1 MAPRTET
8 LHRAER
14 ALSHLRPTLLDRF
27 LYGAA
32 YYPEHW
38 DEETRRED
46 PARMAAAGM
55 NVVRMAEFAWDMLE
69 PREGEYDFSFFD
81 EQIAR
86 LAERGIAT
94 ILCTPT
100 AAPPRWLTRDNP
112 DVLRVDAND
121 QMLQHG
127 SRQHACHSS
136 VTFRG
141 FSRQITRVMA
151 EHYERNPNVI
161 GWQTDNEINCHFSEC
176 HCLSCQQAFSL
187 YLSEEFDGD
196 IGALNRAW
204 GTAFWAQTYQNFDD
218 IPTPRPGK
226 PTYANPAHLLDYYR
240 FIAST
245 VADFQAEQVGI
256 LRTTQPNWFVFHNG
270 VMRHV
275 DYRGRFTRDLD
286 FLGYDVYPF
295 FVNDPITRR
304 YGQAYGLDGV
314 RAYGGN
320 FIVPEH
326 QSGPG
331 GQGDYLH
338 DTPEP
343 GELRRMV
350 YTSIARG
357 ADSILFFRWRTA
369 RFGAEI
375 YWHGIL
381 DHDNVPRRRYD
392 EVARLGE
399 ELKSVGPAILGTE
412 VRITAAVASGDYDAR
427 EAHGT
432 YPLGLPNPDHM
443 GALVHRALEE
453 RGYAVGCVH
462 PSDDLVS
469 LKLYVIPHWTVF
481 DPAWVAG
488 LERWV
493 EAGGTL
499 VIGARTACRD
509 LDNNVIA
516 ETLPGCLAPL
526 AGVLVQ
532 EYGRLNAGGKRPL
545 GMTMEAGVAPGSMA
559 PSSGSSSFAA
569 RSTVV
574 PSIAASSAAATNVGA
589 PSTTVPAEHWYEIL
603 APADGTEV
611 LARWEGRHQ
620 DGQVAITRRRRG
632 EGSVVYVGTYL
643 SESLLAALVPALAAL
658 AGLEPAHRGAPQ
670 GVEVVQRRGIDRD
683 LWFFINHSE
692 EPAVVTQAP
701 RGEDLV
707 THRQVAGELRLE
719 PNGVAVVVQSRA

>member
-1 MAPRTET
+1 MTPSTERT
-8 LHRAER
+8 
-14 ALSHLRPTLLDRF
+14 LSHVHPTHLDRF

-38 DEETRRED
+38 DEATRRED

-86 LAERGIAT
+86 LADRGIAT

-100 AAPPRWLTRDNP
+100 AAPPIWLTRDNLE
-112 DVLRVDAND
+112 VLRVDANGVA
-121 QMLQHG
+121 QQHG
-127 SRQHACHSS
+127 SRQHACHTNP
-136 VTFRG
+136 TFRQ

-151 EHYERNPNVI
+151 EHYARNPNVI
-161 GWQTDNEINCHFSEC
+161 GWQTDNEINCHFAEC
-176 HCLSCQQAFSL
+176 HCISCQHFFAQ
-187 YLSEEFDGD
+187 YLSEEFRGD
-196 IGALNRAW
+196 IAALNRAW
-204 GTAFWAQTYQNFDD
+204 GTAFWAQTYQSFDD

-245 VADFQAEQVGI
+245 VADFQGEQVNI
-256 LRTTQPNWFVFHNG
+256 LRSAQPKWFVFHNG

-295 FVNDPITRR
+295 FVHDPVTRR
-304 YGQAYGLDGV
+304 FAHAYGLDQV
-314 RAYGGN
+314 RAYAGN

-331 GQGDYLH
+331 GQGDYQH

-357 ADSILFFRWRTA
+357 ADSVLFFRWRTA

-381 DHDNVPRRRYD
+381 DHDNVPRRRYE
-392 EVARLGE
+392 EVAGLGE
-399 ELKSVGPAILGTE
+399 ELRSVGPAILGTE
-412 VRITAAVASGDYDAR
+412 VRIAAAVASGDYDAR

-443 GALVHRALEE
+443 GALVHRALED

-462 PSDDLVS
+462 PTDDLSSV
-469 LKLYVIPHWTVF
+469 KLYVIPHWTVF
-481 DPAWVAG
+481 DPDWVAG

-493 EAGGTL
+493 SAGGTL
-499 VIGARTACRD
+499 AIGARTACRD

-526 AGVLVQ
+526 AGVTVQ
-532 EYGRLNAGGKRPL
+532 EYGRLNPGGKRPL
-545 GMTMEAGVAPGSMA
+545 GIAMGGGTVTAGMV
-559 PSSGSSSFAA
+559 
-569 RSTVV
+569 
-574 PSIAASSAAATNVGA
+574 SAAAASAGTVPIG
-589 PSTTVPAEHWYEIL
+589 TVPAEHWYEIL
-603 APADGTEV
+603 QPADGTDV

-620 DGQVAITRRRRG
+620 AGQAAITRHRHG
-632 EGSVVYVGTYL
+632 EGSVVYVGAYF
-643 SESLLAALVPALAAL
+643 SEPLLAVLVPALAAM
-658 AGLEPAHRGAPQ
+658 AGLEPAHPGAPR

-683 LWFFINHSE
+683 VWFFINHNE
-692 EPAVVTQAP
+692 EPAVVAHAP

-707 THRQVAGELRLE
+707 THRQVAGELELE
-719 PNGVAVVVQSRA
+719 PNGVAVVLQGRS